1 MTEIKQIQHY
11 LTSQKFYVDYQ
22 YENEQVWV
30 SRHRGETIVA
40 DTNTGEFT
48 VEQPFDIDR
57 TFTTLEGI
65 KSELNLKNYGIY
77 RHYKYHIKPIRK
89 KILC

>member
-22 YENEQVWV
+22 YKNEQVWV

-65 KSELNLKNYGIY
+65 KSELN
-77 RHYKYHIKPIRK
+77 
-89 KILC
+89 

>member
-1 MTEIKQIQHY
+1 MKEIEKIKEY
-11 LTSQKFYVDYQ
+11 LSTLKFHIDYK
-22 YENEQVWV
+22 YENEIVWI
-30 SRHRGETIVA
+30 SYYRGETIIS

-65 KSELNLKNYGIY
+65 KSELN
-77 RHYKYHIKPIRK
+77 
-89 KILC
+89 